1 MLEKFIYETH
11 SGLRFEGLAN
21 GVYLNYNDLRD
32 YSWSFDTINSRI
44 SRFYRSVTSRKL
56 PLVIKCDS
64 AEKAIAVKHRLLD
77 LCESDIEAKIPGKI
91 FVGDCYTT
99 GYITASSKS
108 EYLINKQYCKI
119 TLTLTSDDSTWYR
132 DQTYVFNPQQ
142 VNVVGTGVDFPFD
155 YPYDYPGISAGKNI
169 KLDTIRG
176 SAFRIR
182 IYGYAENPAVN
193 IGNHIYSISGTI
205 GAKETLLIDSLS
217 KTITL
222 TTASGNKVNWFDNRN
237 RDSYIFEPIPPGQ
250 VGVTWNGT
258 FAFDLTTIEKRSEPR
273 WI

>member
-32 YSWSFDTINSRI
+32 YSWSYDTINGRI
-44 SRFYRSVTSRKL
+44 SRFYRSVKSRKL

-77 LCESDIEAKIPGKI
+77 LCETDIEAKIPGKI

-99 GYITASSKS
+99 GFITASSKS
-108 EYLINKQYCKI
+108 DYLISKQYCKLE
-119 TLTLTSDDSTWYR
+119 LTLTSDDPTWYR
-132 DQTYVFNPQQ
+132 DQTHIFNPNQAS
-142 VNVVGTGVDFPFD
+142 VTGTGIDYPFD
-155 YPYDYPGISAGKNI
+155 YDYEYKGTSIGKNI
-169 KLDTIRG
+169 ILDTIRG
-176 SAFRIR
+176 SAFRLR
-182 IYGYAENPAVN
+182 IYGYVENPSVN
-193 IGNHIYSISGTI
+193 IGGHIYAVTGIV
-205 GAKETLLIDSLS
+205 GANETLLIDSLS

-222 TTASGNKVNWFDNRN
+222 TTASGNKINWFDNRN
-237 RDSYIFEPIPPGQ
+237 RESYVFEHIPPGEI
-250 VGVTWNGT
+250 GVTWNGS
-258 FAFDLTTIEKRSEPR
+258 FSFDLTIIEKRSEPR

>member
-21 GVYLNYNDLRD
+21 GVYLNYNDLRN
-32 YSWSFDTINSRI
+32 YSWSYDTINSRI

-77 LCESDIEAKIPGKI
+77 LCETDIEAKIPGKI

-108 EYLINKQYCKI
+108 EYLITKQYCKLE
-119 TLTLTSDDSTWYR
+119 LTLTSADPTWYR
-132 DQTYVFNPQQ
+132 DQTYVFNPNQL
-142 VNVVGTGVDFPFD
+142 NVSGTGIDYPFD
-155 YPYDYPGISAGKNI
+155 YNFDYKGFSVGKNI
-169 KLDTIRG
+169 VVDSVRG
-176 SAFRIR
+176 NAFKMR
-182 IYGYAENPAVN
+182 IYGYAENPSVS
-193 IGNHIYSISGTI
+193 IGGHTYSVSGVV
-205 GAKETLLIDSLS
+205 GENENLFIDSLS

-222 TTASGNKVNWFDNRN
+222 TTASGSKMNWFDRRN
-237 RDSYIFEPIPPGQ
+237 RESYIFELIQPGQ
-250 VGVTWNGT
+250 VDVTWSGS
-258 FAFDLTTIEKRSEPR
+258 FAFDLTIIERRSEPR